1 MGNDTGAEPRGG
13 FKVVGA
19 GETPEDAGK
28 PQTAGE
34 ASEPGK
40 QPRALR
46 PRIIVLGLGGAGGNA
61 VHNMIEGQLE
71 GVELF
76 VANTDSQALETS
88 ICEHRLQLGRELTG
102 GLGAG
107 GRPEVGRA
115 AAEES
120 LDEVLSAV
128 SGASLVFIA
137 AGMGGGTGTGSA
149 PVVAEA
155 IRKKGVLTVAVV
167 TKPFRFEGEVRMEV
181 AEQGISALEK
191 HVDTLIVIPNQN
203 LFKIATEKTSVSD
216 AFHRADNVLFAG
228 VRGVTDLMVKP
239 GLINLDFAD
248 FRSVMTQTGK
258 AIMGAGEADG
268 PQRAVNAAEAAMANP
283 LLEDSSVDGAR
294 GVLINVTGGR
304 DLTLFELDEAVESV
318 RTAAHQKANIIVGSA
333 FDEGL
338 EGKIRV
344 SVLATGILPKQAKAP
359 AAKAEGSDTATTS
372 ETPAPAATA
381 KAAEPTVKA
390 DEPAPQA
397 AAPKAATGT
406 PAAPTKAEAVETA
419 QAAER
424 PAEAAATEQAGPPV
438 PPEDSAPTAAK
449 AADSAK
455 AATPSA
461 APPAAAEPAQ
471 AEVKEPDQPAS
482 ASPQAPDSDATPA
495 KTGIAK
501 TETPS
506 VPEPAEAKAAT
517 PAEPIIPAPEAK
529 HADAETK
536 MPSAEVPAAEA
547 PKAEAAPAEAQPA
560 ETPAKTEAEA
570 PAEAPT
576 GGGRLTLEDILR
588 RAEQAMETQKAAEA
602 AAVEKAAEAS
612 TPPAPEPAAE
622 TSPPPVEEPAAK
634 AEAQPATPAPEP
646 AAESQAQ
653 PATSEP
659 EPAPAEAAP
668 DDDANLDALIDE
680 VLIRNR
686 KAADFEPKEPT
697 LQVPPAGAPEGPEAG
712 GTSTDALLEDL
723 AFSLASDD
731 PFVLDESAA
740 VRGTDDKDLEALFGA
755 AAAETAVP
763 AGEAAESAPMP
774 SPDPVPSLEED
785 SDDAF
790 QAELDRRARE
800 RARAALEALSEPS
813 GESKAK
819 PKPEEED
826 SDEALREIM
835 NIPSFL
841 RRTDD

>member
-318 RTAAHQKANIIVGSA
+318 RTAAHPKANIIVGSA

-359 AAKAEGSDTATTS
+359 AAKTEAADTTTAA

-381 KAAEPTVKA
+381 KAAEPAAKA

-397 AAPKAATGT
+397 AAPKAATGI
-406 PAAPTKAEAVETA
+406 ANAPTKASAEVAEAA
-419 QAAER
+419 QTAER
-424 PAEAAATEQAGPPV
+424 PTESASAKQAGPPAQ
-438 PPEDSAPTAAK
+438 PGSSAPTTAK
-449 AADSAK
+449 AEDSAK

-461 APPAAAEPAQ
+461 TPPAAAEPARS
-471 AEVKEPDQPAS
+471 EVKKADQS
-482 ASPQAPDSDATPA
+482 ASTNPQALGSETTPA
-495 KTGIAK
+495 KTATAK
-501 TETPS
+501 AETQPT
-506 VPEPAEAKAAT
+506 PEPAEPSIA
-517 PAEPIIPAPEAK
+517 APEAK
-529 HADAETK
+529 HADADTK
-536 MPSAEVPAAEA
+536 EPSAEAPMAKTPAAEA
-547 PKAEAAPAEAQPA
+547 PPAG
-560 ETPAKTEAEA
+560 TPAKAMTEGPAEA
-570 PAEAPT
+570 PA
-576 GGGRLTLEDILR
+576 GGGHLTLEDILK
-588 RAEQAMETQKAAEA
+588 RAEQAMESQKAAEA
-602 AAVEKAAEAS
+602 AAAETAEAS
-612 TPPAPEPAAE
+612 PPPAPDPAVEVAAQPPFSEPKPIVEDPRDPAPAQPEPAAK
-622 TSPPPVEEPAAK
+622 VEAPSAAP
-634 AEAQPATPAPEP
+634 QPRA
-646 AAESQAQ
+646 
-653 PATSEP
+653 
-659 EPAPAEAAP
+659 APAEAAP

-686 KAADFEPKEPT
+686 KTAELEPAEPS
-697 LQVPPAGAPEGPEAG
+697 LRVPPARAPEGPDPG

-731 PFVLDESAA
+731 PFVLDQPAA
-740 VRGTDDKDLEALFGA
+740 ERGTEDKDLEALFGA
-755 AAAETAVP
+755 PAAGTPDVV
-763 AGEAAESAPMP
+763 GEAAQATPEP
-774 SPDPVPSLEED
+774 SSDED
-785 SDDAF
+785 SEDAF

-813 GESKAK
+813 GGEPKAK